1 MKWLG
6 DVAFGVGMVIFRGHA
21 GDNRIHRHWAHQIVI
36 GLNGEFE
43 LEGSDGLVR
52 AEAAVIFSG
61 APHRLLPSKVLS
73 IYLDPVND
81 IFQRLFTTAP
91 EITTAQSITSK
102 PPTEEIACL
111 RKQELAP
118 LCRLIASSATLDDL
132 LVAIQTEFLNPAS
145 DSENRLAMVLARLNK
160 AESEAHSEAKE
171 LSKHG
176 IDRHEI
182 GRNDL
187 AKLLNLSPTRFSH
200 WFREQT
206 GVPLRS
212 YKKWLKLRN
221 GIDFV
226 FAEQSLVEASLAAVF
241 TDQAHFSRSFS
252 QAFGITLTDAV
263 EATGPII

>member
-6 DVAFGVGMVIFRGHA
+6 EVAFSVGLVIFRGHA

-43 LEGSDGLVR
+43 LEGTDGFVC

-81 IFQRLFTTAP
+81 IFPRLFTSIPSIVIAP
-91 EITTAQSITSK
+91 SITSK
-102 PPTEEIACL
+102 LPTEITCL
-111 RKQELAP
+111 RKQDLAP
-118 LCRLIASSATLDDL
+118 LCHLMASSATLDDL
-132 LVAIQTEFLNPAS
+132 LVAIQTEFLNPEP
-145 DSENRLAMVLARLNK
+145 DSENRLALVLAILNK
-160 AESEAHSEAKE
+160 ADNDNDVDKEA
-171 LSKHG
+171 
-176 IDRHEI
+176 
-182 GRNDL
+182 GRNEL

-212 YKKWLKLRN
+212 YKKWLKLRK
-221 GIDFV
+221 GIDLV
-226 FAEQSLVEASLAAVF
+226 FAGQSLIDASLAAGF

-263 EATGPII
+263 EATSPKN